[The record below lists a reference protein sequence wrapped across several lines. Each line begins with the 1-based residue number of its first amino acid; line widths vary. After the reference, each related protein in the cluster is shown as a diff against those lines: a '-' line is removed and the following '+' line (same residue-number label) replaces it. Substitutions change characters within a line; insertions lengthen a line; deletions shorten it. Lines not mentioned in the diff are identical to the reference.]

1 MRTAGATGSTPRPER
16 SERNVEVTQRTDYA
30 IRILLSLA
38 LAPEGQTLSA
48 RALGE
53 MQDVPYAFARGIVSD
68 LVRAGFAT
76 SRRGA
81 GGGVALARPAAEI
94 SLLAVIESTEGE
106 VGLGLCT
113 HDPDHCHR
121 MEGCAMHAV
130 WLEAEAQLRVFL
142 AARTIAD
149 LVTDPTALDPTV
161 GPARPAALHEEVTP
175 VR

>member
-1 MRTAGATGSTPRPER
+1 
-16 SERNVEVTQRTDYA
+16 VEVTRRTDYA

-38 LAPEGQTLSA
+38 LAPEGRPLSA

-81 GGGVALARPAAEI
+81 GGGIALARPAAEV

-106 VGLGLCT
+106 IGLGLCT
-113 HDPDHCHR
+113 HDPDYCHR
-121 MEGCAMHAV
+121 MNGCSMHKV

-142 AARTIAD
+142 AGRTIAD
-149 LVTDPTALDPTV
+149 LAADPTVLDPTA
-161 GPARPAALHEEVTP
+161 GPAPAATTHEEVTP